1 MTDEK
6 YRQIKRRIEL
16 QLDAYG
22 GANGVSVSLMNN
34 SRYMLLAEM
43 FNEIVSVI
51 NPIIE
56 LGDNNYMKF
65 KNEFY
70 DLSTLNK
77 VDNDTDALLRMI
89 Y

>member
-16 QLDAYG
+16 ELDAYG
-22 GANGVSVSLMNN
+22 GANGVSVSLINN
-34 SRYMLLAEM
+34 SRYMFLAEM

>member
-16 QLDAYG
+16 ELDAYG
-22 GANGVSVSLMNN
+22 GANGVSVSLIHN
-34 SRYMLLAEM
+34 SRYMFLAEM
-43 FNEIVSVI
+43 FNELVSVI

>member
-43 FNEIVSVI
+43 FNEIVSVV

-56 LGDNNYMKF
+56 LGDDNYMKF